1 MRLEPYLF
9 FDGRTEEA
17 LKFSSKAIGA
27 ETLSVLYFKDSPE
40 GVNATPEWQ
49 DKVMHATFR
58 RGPSVIMAS
67 DGVDA
72 APQVFSGFSDF
83 NRRRRRRIRPEDVR
97 CLEHWRRRADGLAT
111 NLLDERFR
119 HGLRQLRNAVDGDRH
134 GRAGDMTQRSAVATQ
149 AARKA

>member
-27 ETLSVLYFKDSPE
+27 ETLSVLYFQGSPE
-40 GVNATPEWQ
+40 GVN
-49 DKVMHATFR
+49 ATFR